1 MNYIVATLADLPAIY
16 TIRDEAKARLR
27 AENIAVWLGD
37 YPTDDLIY
45 DDVKNERGRIIKE
58 GEEIVAYAA
67 LHLAS
72 LEYSKGTFCHDDLY
86 SFSRIMTKAQYAGK
100 GYAKYLISQMFD
112 EVKGRCSGFGII
124 VDDCNLK
131 AVSLYQKMGFKME
144 GYSQQI
150 YGNFVNLTYY
160 YNPDQAD
167 LINYELASLSQLK
180 TQLFNLK
187 LYKTKYKVLG
197 VTIPNLR
204 TYSKKLN
211 LTYLEETNFKSIEE
225 VLLGGILLTRLSSD
239 SLIKGIKRLLAYTDS
254 WCVTDLIAQSAKA
267 IGKNP
272 LAYCSFIRE
281 LLEAKEEFYV
291 RTGIIILLTQFKN
304 IELYAKILELIKN
317 VKLDTYYVNM
327 ALAWLLTEMSF
338 KDEKILD
345 YVEKNFNAEVK
356 KMFRQKRRDSLR
368 ERKRK

>member
-1 MNYIVATLADLPAIY
+1 
-16 TIRDEAKARLR
+16 
-27 AENIAVWLGD
+27 
-37 YPTDDLIY
+37 
-45 DDVKNERGRIIKE
+45 
-58 GEEIVAYAA
+58 
-67 LHLAS
+67 
-72 LEYSKGTFCHDDLY
+72 
-86 SFSRIMTKAQYAGK
+86 
-100 GYAKYLISQMFD
+100 
-112 EVKGRCSGFGII
+112 
-124 VDDCNLK
+124 
-131 AVSLYQKMGFKME
+131 ME

-204 TYSKKLN
+204 AYSKKLN

-225 VLLGGILLTRLSSD
+225 VLLGGILLTRLSFD

-345 YVEKNFNAEVK
+345 YVENNFNAEVK